1 MIIVEIASELG
12 MTYVG
17 EKSCSTFFTKRVSAG
32 PSKKREHILQ
42 KRYAVNMM
50 EEYWKRDFLLQL
62 EDENL

>member
-50 EEYWKRDFLLQL
+50 EEY
-62 EDENL
+62 